1 MKMSLFKQSYC
12 SQADPDERITVD
24 EAIQHPWI
32 RDRRASRVHLQATV
46 DEMRVFNARRK
57 LKGERDVSVI
67 KKKTKTKK
75 NPKGKYE
82 SETNKRTYRGN
93 D

>member
-1 MKMSLFKQSYC
+1 MFIGGLFMSEIVL
-12 SQADPDERITVD
+12 ITKIKSKN
-24 EAIQHPWI
+24 IQ
-32 RDRRASRVHLQATV
+32 
-46 DEMRVFNARRK
+46 K
-57 LKGERDVSVI
+57 LM

-82 SETNKRTYRGN
+82 SETIKRTYRGN